1 LEPAPG
7 LAVAWSW
14 GQSSKDGSLPL
25 LGAPGI
31 LLSMASLR
39 SVCVFCGSS
48 KGSRPEYSGAAAD
61 LGTELARRGI
71 RLVYGGGDV
80 GTMGVLARAALAA
93 GGSVTGIIP
102 RKLYE
107 LVDHVELTELV
118 VAADMHERKAAMY
131 DASDAFVAL
140 PGGIGTLDE
149 LFEAWTWRG
158 IGYHDKPVGIL
169 DVAGY
174 YLPLLGFLRT
184 MVAEGFL
191 LAQQLEDLI
200 VASDASALLDALAAH
215 GPLTALKRPERGSG
229 ARDR

>member
-1 LEPAPG
+1 MNGLRASRRCRMAARAPI
-7 LAVAWSW
+7 
-14 GQSSKDGSLPL
+14 
-25 LGAPGI
+25 LGRMTTIG
-31 LLSMASLR
+31 

-48 KGSRPEYSGAAAD
+48 NGVGADFALAAET
-61 LGTELARRGI
+61 LGAELARRGL

-80 GTMGVLARAALAA
+80 GTMGILARAALCA
-93 GGSVTGIIP
+93 GGKVTGVIP

-131 DASDAFVAL
+131 ESSDAFIAL

-158 IGYHDKPVGIL
+158 IGYHDKPIGLL

-174 YLPLLGFLRT
+174 YEPLLAFLGSMVQKGFLGR
-184 MVAEGFL
+184 EQF
-191 LAQQLEDLI
+191 EDL
-200 VASDASALLDALAAH
+200 VVDTEAGALLDRLAAK
-215 GPLTALKRPERGSG
+215 GPLEVFKRPERSR
-229 ARDR
+229 RDI